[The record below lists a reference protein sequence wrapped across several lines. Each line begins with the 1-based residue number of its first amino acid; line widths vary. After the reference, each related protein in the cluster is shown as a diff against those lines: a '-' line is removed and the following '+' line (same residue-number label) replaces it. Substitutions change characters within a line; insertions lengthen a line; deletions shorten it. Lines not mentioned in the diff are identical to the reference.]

1 MRRFLLIALASLIVA
16 AFAAV
21 PASATSTGSKGQP
34 NQSCGTDTGQSPIEP
49 NGFTNSSGF
58 ANAESHYANPGVVPD
73 QANDHAVSQYDVAC
87 FQLSSH

>member
-1 MRRFLLIALASLIVA
+1 MRRFLLIVIASLVVA

-21 PASATSTGSKGQP
+21 PASATSTGTPGQP
-34 NQSCGTDTGQSPIEP
+34 SQSCGTGPGQSPVGP
-49 NGFTNSSGF
+49 AGFDTSGF

-73 QANDHAVSQYDVAC
+73 QANHHAVAQYDVAC